1 MSNSI
6 LSSLFSKAT
15 FTAKSEISN
24 TPVWQGLKIIS
35 VEIGVSAAESEQPLG
50 INQES
55 ENAVLIS
62 LNQDDIK
69 ATKILQPSVIKITGI
84 CPDLSTTENVISMFA
99 NPQQTLT
106 ITSKGVMAVNMAVT
120 SIEVVQE
127 SEMISASRVEIT
139 LEQSIMPMSA
149 SSWNPSQPA
158 DANALPITTR
168 TTE

>member
-99 NPQQTLT
+99 NP
-106 ITSKGVMAVNMAVT
+106 
-120 SIEVVQE
+120 
-127 SEMISASRVEIT
+127 
-139 LEQSIMPMSA
+139 
-149 SSWNPSQPA
+149 
-158 DANALPITTR
+158 
-168 TTE
+168 